1 MLDRFLDAQRGD
13 YAAALAEVRRG
24 RKTSHWM
31 WYIFPQIAGLGQSST
46 ARYYSIRDLEEAR
59 EYYAHPV
66 LGQRLREISGALL
79 ETATEEQEAHQ
90 EVDQWTAAVR
100 NFVEH
105 PVPKGWRNG
114 WDLEKRQLYWE
125 GSYQDP
131 VETEERDAVCV
142 AEIWR
147 ECLHGRIERI
157 DTREQRRIAAALDS
171 LDGWER
177 ATNVQR
183 FKPYGRQ
190 RYWRKVCQQT

>member
-79 ETATEEQEAHQ
+79 
-90 EVDQWTAAVR
+90 
-100 NFVEH
+100 
-105 PVPKGWRNG
+105 
-114 WDLEKRQLYWE
+114 DLR
-125 GSYQDP
+125 GSDP
-131 VETEERDAVCV
+131 VAVFGGIDSMKLKSSMTLFAV
-142 AEIWR
+142 AAPDDPLFQQVLDKYYGGEQDT
-147 ECLHGRIERI
+147 LTLRI
-157 DTREQRRIAAALDS
+157 LG
-171 LDGWER
+171 L
-177 ATNVQR
+177 
-183 FKPYGRQ
+183 
-190 RYWRKVCQQT
+190 

>member
-79 ETATEEQEAHQ
+79 EL
-90 EVDQWTAAVR
+90 R
-100 NFVEH
+100 
-105 PVPKGWRNG
+105 
-114 WDLEKRQLYWE
+114 
-125 GSYQDP
+125 GSDP
-131 VETEERDAVCV
+131 VAVFGGIDSMKLKSSMTLFSLAAPDDPLFQQVLDKYYGGERDA
-142 AEIWR
+142 
-147 ECLHGRIERI
+147 LTLRI
-157 DTREQRRIAAALDS
+157 LG
-171 LDGWER
+171 L
-177 ATNVQR
+177 
-183 FKPYGRQ
+183 
-190 RYWRKVCQQT
+190 

>member
-79 ETATEEQEAHQ
+79 AL
-90 EVDQWTAAVR
+90 R
-100 NFVEH
+100 
-105 PVPKGWRNG
+105 
-114 WDLEKRQLYWE
+114 
-125 GSYQDP
+125 GSDP
-131 VETEERDAVCV
+131 VAVFGGIDSMKLKSSMTLFALAAPDDPLFQQVLDKYYGGERDA
-142 AEIWR
+142 
-147 ECLHGRIERI
+147 LTLRI
-157 DTREQRRIAAALDS
+157 LG
-171 LDGWER
+171 L
-177 ATNVQR
+177 
-183 FKPYGRQ
+183 
-190 RYWRKVCQQT
+190 

>member
-79 ETATEEQEAHQ
+79 
-90 EVDQWTAAVR
+90 
-100 NFVEH
+100 
-105 PVPKGWRNG
+105 
-114 WDLEKRQLYWE
+114 DLR
-125 GSYQDP
+125 GSDP
-131 VETEERDAVCV
+131 VAVFGGIDSMKLKSSMTLFAVAAPDDPLFRQVLDKYYGGEQDA
-142 AEIWR
+142 
-147 ECLHGRIERI
+147 LTLRI
-157 DTREQRRIAAALDS
+157 L
-171 LDGWER
+171 G
-177 ATNVQR
+177 V
-183 FKPYGRQ
+183 
-190 RYWRKVCQQT
+190 

>member
-79 ETATEEQEAHQ
+79 EL
-90 EVDQWTAAVR
+90 R
-100 NFVEH
+100 
-105 PVPKGWRNG
+105 
-114 WDLEKRQLYWE
+114 
-125 GSYQDP
+125 GSDP
-131 VETEERDAVCV
+131 VAVFGGIDSMKLKSSMTLFAVAAPDDPLFRQVLDKYYGGEQDA
-142 AEIWR
+142 
-147 ECLHGRIERI
+147 LTLRILGLR
-157 DTREQRRIAAALDS
+157 
-171 LDGWER
+171 
-177 ATNVQR
+177 
-183 FKPYGRQ
+183 
-190 RYWRKVCQQT
+190 

>member
-79 ETATEEQEAHQ
+79 EL
-90 EVDQWTAAVR
+90 R
-100 NFVEH
+100 
-105 PVPKGWRNG
+105 
-114 WDLEKRQLYWE
+114 
-125 GSYQDP
+125 GSDP
-131 VETEERDAVCV
+131 VAVFGGIDSMKLKSSMTLFAVAAPDDPLFRQVLDKYYGGEQDAPT
-142 AEIWR
+142 
-147 ECLHGRIERI
+147 LRI
-157 DTREQRRIAAALDS
+157 LG
-171 LDGWER
+171 L
-177 ATNVQR
+177 
-183 FKPYGRQ
+183 
-190 RYWRKVCQQT
+190 

>member
-79 ETATEEQEAHQ
+79 EL
-90 EVDQWTAAVR
+90 R
-100 NFVEH
+100 
-105 PVPKGWRNG
+105 
-114 WDLEKRQLYWE
+114 
-125 GSYQDP
+125 GSDP
-131 VETEERDAVCV
+131 VAVFGGIDSMKLKSSMTLFAMAAPDDPLFQQVLDKYYGGEQDA
-142 AEIWR
+142 
-147 ECLHGRIERI
+147 LTLRI
-157 DTREQRRIAAALDS
+157 LG
-171 LDGWER
+171 L
-177 ATNVQR
+177 
-183 FKPYGRQ
+183 
-190 RYWRKVCQQT
+190 

>member
-79 ETATEEQEAHQ
+79 EL
-90 EVDQWTAAVR
+90 R
-100 NFVEH
+100 
-105 PVPKGWRNG
+105 
-114 WDLEKRQLYWE
+114 
-125 GSYQDP
+125 GSDP
-131 VETEERDAVCV
+131 VAVFGGIDSMKLKSSMTLFAVAAPDDPLFQQVLDKYYGGEQDA
-142 AEIWR
+142 
-147 ECLHGRIERI
+147 LTLRI
-157 DTREQRRIAAALDS
+157 LG
-171 LDGWER
+171 L
-177 ATNVQR
+177 
-183 FKPYGRQ
+183 
-190 RYWRKVCQQT
+190 

>member
-79 ETATEEQEAHQ
+79 
-90 EVDQWTAAVR
+90 
-100 NFVEH
+100 
-105 PVPKGWRNG
+105 
-114 WDLEKRQLYWE
+114 DLR
-125 GSYQDP
+125 GSDP
-131 VETEERDAVCV
+131 VAVFGGIDSMKLKSSMTLFAVAAPDDPLFQQVLDKYYGGEQDA
-142 AEIWR
+142 
-147 ECLHGRIERI
+147 LTLRI
-157 DTREQRRIAAALDS
+157 L
-171 LDGWER
+171 G
-177 ATNVQR
+177 
-183 FKPYGRQ
+183 
-190 RYWRKVCQQT
+190 

>member
-79 ETATEEQEAHQ
+79 SL
-90 EVDQWTAAVR
+90 R
-100 NFVEH
+100 GN
-105 PVPKGWRNG
+105 
-114 WDLEKRQLYWE
+114 
-125 GSYQDP
+125 DP
-131 VETEERDAVCV
+131 VAVFGGIDSMKLKSSMTLFAVAAPDDPLFQQVLDKYYGGQQDA
-142 AEIWR
+142 
-147 ECLHGRIERI
+147 LTLRI
-157 DTREQRRIAAALDS
+157 L
-171 LDGWER
+171 G
-177 ATNVQR
+177 V
-183 FKPYGRQ
+183 
-190 RYWRKVCQQT
+190 

>member
-79 ETATEEQEAHQ
+79 EL
-90 EVDQWTAAVR
+90 R
-100 NFVEH
+100 
-105 PVPKGWRNG
+105 
-114 WDLEKRQLYWE
+114 
-125 GSYQDP
+125 GSDP
-131 VETEERDAVCV
+131 VAVFGGIDSMKLKSSMTLFAVTAPDDPLFQQVLDKYYGGEQDA
-142 AEIWR
+142 
-147 ECLHGRIERI
+147 LTLRI
-157 DTREQRRIAAALDS
+157 LG
-171 LDGWER
+171 L
-177 ATNVQR
+177 
-183 FKPYGRQ
+183 
-190 RYWRKVCQQT
+190 

>member
-79 ETATEEQEAHQ
+79 EL
-90 EVDQWTAAVR
+90 R
-100 NFVEH
+100 
-105 PVPKGWRNG
+105 
-114 WDLEKRQLYWE
+114 
-125 GSYQDP
+125 GSDP
-131 VETEERDAVCV
+131 VAVFGGIDSMKLKSSMTLFAVAAPEDPVFQQVLDKYYGGEQDA
-142 AEIWR
+142 
-147 ECLHGRIERI
+147 LTLRI
-157 DTREQRRIAAALDS
+157 L
-171 LDGWER
+171 G
-177 ATNVQR
+177 V
-183 FKPYGRQ
+183 
-190 RYWRKVCQQT
+190 

>member
-79 ETATEEQEAHQ
+79 EL
-90 EVDQWTAAVR
+90 R
-100 NFVEH
+100 
-105 PVPKGWRNG
+105 
-114 WDLEKRQLYWE
+114 
-125 GSYQDP
+125 GSDP
-131 VETEERDAVCV
+131 VAVFGGIDSMKLKSSMTLFAVAAPDDPLFQQVLDKYYGGERDA
-142 AEIWR
+142 
-147 ECLHGRIERI
+147 LTLRI
-157 DTREQRRIAAALDS
+157 LG
-171 LDGWER
+171 L
-177 ATNVQR
+177 
-183 FKPYGRQ
+183 
-190 RYWRKVCQQT
+190 